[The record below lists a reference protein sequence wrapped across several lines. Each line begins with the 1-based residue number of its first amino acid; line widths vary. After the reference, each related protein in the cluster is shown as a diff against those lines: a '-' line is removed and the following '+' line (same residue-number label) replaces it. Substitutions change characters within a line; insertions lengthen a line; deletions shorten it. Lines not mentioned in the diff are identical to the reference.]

1 MNTCFGAGKEPEKQ
15 HFFGVN
21 WYDYGARFYDPQIGR
36 WHVIDPLSEA
46 FSSQTPYAY
55 AANNPVLFIDYMGLS
70 PQVGADGLTNEQWI
84 ESSRPGTS
92 SEIADSY
99 RTENRNLGI
108 DQNKLSVI
116 LGNALNGDVN
126 SLVGSGLKGYYTT
139 NRERDK
145 VYKVHIYGL
154 YELFP
159 AGQAANGGGP
169 YGPDEGFRYGTI
181 DEFYAEN
188 KGLTYQQIVTQRG
201 IDGDGHPNGPN
212 MRFVED
218 PLKPGKYIDM
228 RHMLVVGKQYGSVLG
243 GLGEIAQWFGPWFG
257 WNSRGSALNPQ
268 DVYSNNL
275 GECFFFN
282 FNIPANSTQFVDQLR
297 IYLND
302 HWSYDSIID

>member
-1 MNTCFGAGKEPEKQ
+1 MNTDFGAGKEPGETLKSR
-15 HFFGVN
+15 VN
-21 WYDYGARFYDPQIGR
+21 WYDYGWRMYNSSIGR
-36 WHVIDPLSEA
+36 FHNIDPLSEA

-108 DQNKLSVI
+108 DQNKLSGI

-154 YELFP
+154 YGLF
-159 AGQAANGGGP
+159 AANGGGKYKYP
-169 YGPDEGFRYGTI
+169 T
-181 DEFYAEN
+181 
-188 KGLTYQQIVTQRG
+188 LTFGGNQLSIF
-201 IDGDGHPNGPN
+201 HNGN
-212 MRFVED
+212 
-218 PLKPGKYIDM
+218 
-228 RHMLVVGKQYGSVLG
+228 Q
-243 GLGEIAQWFGPWFG
+243 
-257 WNSRGSALNPQ
+257 
-268 DVYSNNL
+268 VYSAKAYSGVPLEN
-275 GECFFFN
+275 GEFDYSVARQKMSGVVTVN
-282 FNIPANSTQFVDQLR
+282 HYTGVAQMIL
-297 IYLND
+297 
-302 HWSYDSIID
+302 